1 MQDIFQLTGTIRALL
16 DSQRLAVLSTQEE
29 GAPYG
34 SLVAFA
40 VTADLRDLIFATTRA
55 TRKYANIISESR
67 VALVIDSRTN
77 QPSDFG
83 EAEAVTALGVA
94 SEVADHE
101 KEACIT
107 LYTARHPALR
117 EFVASPTCALLKVKV
132 DRYLHVRQF
141 QNVQELQIRE

>member
-1 MQDIFQLTGTIRALL
+1 MQDIFQLTKTIKALL
-16 DSQRLAVLSTQEE
+16 DSQRLAVLSTQDE

-40 VTADLRDLIFATTRA
+40 ATADLRDLIFATTRA

-67 VALVIDSRTN
+67 VAIVIDSRTN

-94 SEVADHE
+94 SEVTDHE
-101 KEACIT
+101 KETCIA
-107 LYTARHPALR
+107 LYAARHPYLR
-117 EFVASPTCALLKVKV
+117 EFVASPSCALLKVKV
-132 DRYLHVRQF
+132 ERYFHVSKF